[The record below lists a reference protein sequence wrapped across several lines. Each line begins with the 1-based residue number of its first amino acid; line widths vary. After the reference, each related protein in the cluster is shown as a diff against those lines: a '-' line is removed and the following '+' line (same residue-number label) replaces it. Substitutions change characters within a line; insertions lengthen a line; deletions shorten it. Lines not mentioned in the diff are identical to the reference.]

1 MIDLLVTFIT
11 YLTWALYAAI
21 LARVIVSWL
30 PIGPDS
36 SFAPI
41 VRFIYEITE
50 PILAPIRRLLPS
62 MGMFDLSPMIAIIVI
77 ILIQSLLL
85 PLLRNL

>member
-1 MIDLLVTFIT
+1 MGIIIDFIK

-36 SFAPI
+36 RFAPI

-62 MGMFDLSPMIAIIVI
+62 MGMFDLSPMIALIII
-77 ILIQSLLL
+77 FLIQSLLI
-85 PLLRNL
+85 PYLRGL

>member
-36 SFAPI
+36 NFAPI

-62 MGMFDLSPMIAIIVI
+62 MGMFDLSPMIAIIII

>member
-1 MIDLLVTFIT
+1 MIGLLVTFIT
-11 YLTWALYAAI
+11 YLTWVLYAAI

-36 SFAPI
+36 RFAPI

-62 MGMFDLSPMIAIIVI
+62 MGMFDLSPMIAIIII
-77 ILIQSLLL
+77 ILIQSLVI
-85 PLLRNL
+85 PLLSRL

>member
-1 MIDLLVTFIT
+1 MTDLLVTFVT
-11 YLTWALYAAI
+11 YLTWVLYAAI
-21 LARVIVSWL
+21 LARVIVSWI

-36 SFAPI
+36 KFAPV

-62 MGMFDLSPMIAIIVI
+62 MGMFDLSPMIAIII
-77 ILIQSLLL
+77 IFLIQTLIQQFG
-85 PLLRNL
+85 P